1 MSDNSRSGNCLCGK
15 VALTMETTSNR
26 VEACHC
32 SMCRTWGGG
41 PLLSFEPCKNLSVQG
56 EEFITVYKSSEWA
69 ERAFCNS
76 CGTHLYYKLVETKE
90 YMVPPGLMTG
100 SEELELCLE
109 VFIDE
114 KPDYYSFSEE
124 VTRLT
129 GQQAIEHF
137 EKILAE
143 KSLT

>member
-1 MSDNSRSGNCLCGK
+1 MHDRSRSGSCLCGK
-15 VALTMETTSNR
+15 VTLAMIKSSNK

-41 PLLSFEPCKNLSVQG
+41 PLLSFEASKDITLEGG
-56 EEFITVYKSSEWA
+56 EFVTVFKSSKWA

-76 CGTHLYYKLVETKE
+76 CGTHLYYKLVETGQH
-90 YMVPPGLMTG
+90 MVPPGLMNN
-100 SEELELCLE
+100 SETLDFNLE

-114 KPDYYSFSEE
+114 KPDYYSFSRGGEK
-124 VTRLT
+124 LT

-137 EKILAE
+137 QKTMAG
-143 KSLT
+143 KPFS